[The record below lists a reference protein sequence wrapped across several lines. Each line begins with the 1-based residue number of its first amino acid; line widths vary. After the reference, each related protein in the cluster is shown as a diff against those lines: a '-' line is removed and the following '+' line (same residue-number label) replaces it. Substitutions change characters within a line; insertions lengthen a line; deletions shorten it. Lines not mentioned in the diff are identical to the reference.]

1 MSNPACHRF
10 RQQQLYSYL
19 REKDCEAGVILDF
32 EGQRN
37 RSLRYLCGHPSDAL
51 LFLFASGESLLV
63 PWDVPLA
70 ESLATADRLV
80 AWEAYQRSDFEA
92 LKAVLEE
99 GRISKVELSGF
110 LPYPLVERLREVLP
124 KVQVDCREGG
134 IDRRIAAMRA
144 VKDSEELRLLREACR
159 LTDELLAEV
168 GALLSDGRPRSELEF
183 ALYIETEAR
192 RRGAEGLGFQTL
204 AASPRRSFAIHCH
217 PTYTADGFAGRG
229 FSILDFG
236 VCFGGYTSDVTV
248 TAVGG
253 PLSRKQEAMA
263 QAVEEAYELACSLC
277 QPGRSTTEIAGRV
290 QELLTSRGFPLPHG
304 LGHGIGLDAHEAPL
318 FRLDAA
324 DRSGEPQRL
333 EPGMVFTLEPGA
345 YDPDAGGV
353 RLENDFLC
361 AEKGIEALT
370 SARLVYL

>member
-1 MSNPACHRF
+1 MSSQACYRL
-10 RQQQLYSYL
+10 RQQRLYSYL
-19 REKDCEAGVILDF
+19 REKDCEVGVILDF

-37 RSLRYLCGHPSDAL
+37 RSLRYLCGHPADAL

-70 ESLATADRLV
+70 RSLATADRLI
-80 AWEAYQRSDFEA
+80 AWEAYRRSDFEA
-92 LKAVLEE
+92 LRSIIEE
-99 GRISKVELSGF
+99 ARVSKVELSAF
-110 LPYPLVERLREVLP
+110 LHYPLVERLREALP
-124 KVQVDCREGG
+124 GVQVECREGG
-134 IDRRIAAMRA
+134 IDRRIAVMRA
-144 VKDSEELRLLREACR
+144 VKDSEELRLLRAACR
-159 LTDELLAEV
+159 LTDELLAELD
-168 GALLSDGRPRSELEF
+168 ALLRDGKPRSELEL
-183 ALYIETEAR
+183 ALYIEGQAR

-217 PTYTADGFAGRG
+217 PACTTDRFAGRG

-236 VCFGGYTSDVTV
+236 ICFGGYTSDVTV

-253 PLSRKQEAMA
+253 PLSRKQEAMV

-277 QPGRSTTEIAGRV
+277 APGRSTAEIAGRV
-290 QELLTSRGFPLPHG
+290 QELLGSRGFPLPHG
-304 LGHGIGLDAHEAPL
+304 LGHGLGLDPHEAPL
-318 FRLDAA
+318 FRLEAA

-345 YDPDAGGV
+345 YDPAAGGV

-361 AEKGIEALT
+361 VENGIEALT